1 MVIAVMTLIVA
12 IVALVLL
19 WLAGR
24 LLIDMRWLI
33 GWLKGSLGLLLLSG
47 CIGTLMVGWDLW
59 HYHALQNETVVA
71 TVSFTETAPQQY
83 EMTLT
88 GGKSTKLTVPV
99 QGDLWRAEFAVVS
112 VVPDMASGL
121 PAEPIYRL
129 QAIQSRYLT
138 LEQEQEL
145 GSQRVTLHKPYWGID
160 SWPVLQWFND
170 HASALQAQEKLTSYM
185 PMVDGVI
192 FNVLLSADGARA
204 EPVNEAAKTITEKL
218 N

>member
-24 LLIDMRWLI
+24 LLLDMHWVL
-33 GWLKGSLGLLLLSG
+33 GWLKGTLGLLLLSG
-47 CIGTLMVGWDLW
+47 SFCILVVGWDLW
-59 HYHALQNETVVA
+59 HYHTLQNETVVA
-71 TVSFTETAPQQY
+71 TVSFTETGPQQY

-88 GGKSTKLTVPV
+88 GGKFTKLTVPV

-112 VVPDMASGL
+112 VAPDMADGL
-121 PAEPIYRL
+121 PAEPIYRF

-138 LEQEQEL
+138 LEQEQEQ
-145 GSQRVTLHKPYWGID
+145 GSQRVALHRPYADMD
-160 SWPVLQWFND
+160 SWPVLLWFND
-170 HASALQAQEKLTSYM
+170 QISVLQAQEKLTPYM

-192 FNVLLSADGARA
+192 FNVLLSVDGVRA
-204 EPVNEAAKTITEKL
+204 EPVNEAAKTISEKL